1 MAEKATEQ
9 EDRNGL
15 ERLGAQALATVGYV
29 PGLVAGALT
38 DLRTIAEL
46 MQYLPAL
53 EDRLAAIETKLQSVD
68 HEVTRMRKGVEGID
82 GKIVVLDADL
92 SERLDDVRRALHP
105 LERFGRRGR
114 RRLPDEEPEAS

>member
-1 MAEKATEQ
+1 VSAL
-9 EDRNGL
+9 DRI
-15 ERLGAQALATVGYV
+15 RTDALQIVGIGPRAV
-29 PGLVAGALT
+29 SGALT

-68 HEVTRMRKGVEGID
+68 DEVTRMRKAVESID
-82 GKIVVLDADL
+82 GKVVMLDADL

-114 RRLPDEEPEAS
+114 RQPPADAPDA

>member
-1 MAEKATEQ
+1 MNTKKQ
-9 EDRNGL
+9 ETPNGL
-15 ERLGAQALATVGYV
+15 ERLSAQALATVGFV
-29 PGLVAGALT
+29 PGLLNGALK

-82 GKIVVLDADL
+82 GRVVMLDEDL

-114 RRLPDEEPEAS
+114 RQPAADEPDAS

>member
-1 MAEKATEQ
+1 MAKNTKQQ
-9 EDRNGL
+9 ETPNGL
-15 ERLGAQALATVGYV
+15 ERLSAQALATVGFV
-29 PGLVAGALT
+29 PGLLNGALK

-68 HEVTRMRKGVEGID
+68 QEVTRMRKGVEGID
-82 GKIVVLDADL
+82 GRVLMLDEDL

-114 RRLPDEEPEAS
+114 RRPAADEPDAS

>member
-1 MAEKATEQ
+1 MAKTTEKQ
-9 EDRNGL
+9 EPTNGL
-15 ERLGAQALATVGYV
+15 ERLGAQALATVGFV
-29 PGLVAGALT
+29 PGLLNGALK

-53 EDRLAAIETKLQSVD
+53 EDRLATIETKLQSVD
-68 HEVTRMRKGVEGID
+68 DEVTRMRKGVEGID
-82 GKIVVLDADL
+82 GRIVMLDEDL

-114 RRLPDEEPEAS
+114 RRPADETPEAS

>member
-1 MAEKATEQ
+1 MAKTTKQ
-9 EDRNGL
+9 QDSTNGL
-15 ERLGAQALATVGYV
+15 ERLGAQALATVGFV
-29 PGLVAGALT
+29 PGLLNGALK

-68 HEVTRMRKGVEGID
+68 DEVVRMRKGVESID
-82 GKIVVLDADL
+82 GKIMTLDEDL

-105 LERFGRRGR
+105 LERFVRRGR
-114 RRLPDEEPEAS
+114 RRSAADEAEAS